1 MKPQIVRQQ
10 NEEDCGAAC
19 LATIAKHHGRTF
31 AIGRVRSAVGTG
43 MRGTT
48 LLGLRRGAEALGFN
62 ARPVQATAELIDNL
76 DAAPLPAI
84 IHWRGNHWV
93 VLYGQRGNKY
103 TIGDPGSGVR
113 QIAHQEL
120 VTNWPNGILLLLE
133 PDDIRFSEQS
143 DDKIGGFGM
152 FFRRVLPYRATI
164 LQAIAINIVVGLLAL
179 TLPILMQV
187 LTDDVLVRS
196 DKQLLMTVGIAVLA
210 LNLFRSIITVI
221 QSNLVAHFS
230 QKLKLGLNLDYGFKL
245 LRLPLSYFDAHR
257 SGEVVS
263 RLSDVRQIHSLV
275 SQVVLGLPS
284 QFFTT
289 LVSLGLMLFY
299 SYQLTLA
306 ALAAFVVIIAINVL
320 FVPSLQHKT
329 RRLITEGAENQGFLV
344 ETFRGAIVLKTSQA
358 TPQAWSEYQRNFG
371 RLANLEWG
379 TVQLEI
385 YLSTITQLLG
395 SVTSIGLLWM
405 GSYLVI
411 DKTLSIG
418 QLIAFTGMSG
428 SLFAFLST
436 IVGLVDEFITAQII
450 VERLGEV
457 LDNPIEEDISQPK
470 PRVRISAAKDISCTK
485 LNFHHAGRVALLKDF
500 SLDIPAGKVTALIGQ
515 SGCGKSTL
523 AKLITGLYPLQSGN
537 ISYGKYSQS
546 DISLDCLRQQ
556 VVLVPQTPHFWSR
569 SIVENFQFSNPEVPF
584 EDVIMACEIACADE
598 FIREL
603 PDKYQTVLGEF
614 GANLSGGQLQR
625 LAIARSIVTN
635 PPILILDESTGAL
648 DPALEA
654 EVLDRLLAYRHR
666 KITILIAH
674 RPSVIRRADLL
685 VYLDRGELKLVGSP
699 AELSKID
706 GDHLNFLNG

>member
-93 VLYGQRGNKY
+93 VLYGQRGNRY

-120 VTNWPNGILLLLE
+120 ITNWPNGILLLLE
-133 PDDIRFSEQS
+133 PDSIRFSEQS

-152 FFRRVLPYRATI
+152 FFQRVLPYKGTI

-179 TLPILMQV
+179 TLPIVMQV

-196 DKQLLMTVGIAVLA
+196 DRQLLMTVGISVIA
-210 LNLFRSIITVI
+210 LNLFRSAIGLI
-221 QSNLVAHFS
+221 QSNLIAHFS

-263 RLSDVRQIHSLV
+263 RLSDVRQIHSLL

-306 ALAAFVVIIAINVL
+306 ALAAFVVIITINLL
-320 FVPSLQHKT
+320 FVPSLQQKT

-371 RLANLEWG
+371 RLANLEWRAI
-379 TVQLEI
+379 QLEVYI
-385 YLSTITQLLG
+385 STIAQLLG
-395 SVTSIGLLWM
+395 SITSIGLLWL

-411 DKTLSIG
+411 DRTLSIG

-428 SLFAFLST
+428 NLFGFLSMV
-436 IVGLVDEFITAQII
+436 VGLVDEFITAQII

-457 LDNPIEEDISQPK
+457 LDSPIEEDISKPK

-485 LNFHHAGRVALLKDF
+485 INFHHAGRVALLKDF

-584 EDVIMACEIACADE
+584 EDVILACEIACADE
-598 FIREL
+598 FIRDL

-674 RPSVIRRADLL
+674 RPAVIRRADLL

-699 AELSKID
+699 AELSKIP
-706 GDHLNFLNG
+706 GEHLNFLNV

>member
-120 VTNWPNGILLLLE
+120 ITNWPNGILLLLE
-133 PDDIRFSEQS
+133 PDSIRFSEQS
-143 DDKIGGFGM
+143 DDKVGGFGM
-152 FFRRVLPYRATI
+152 FFQRVLPYRGTI

-179 TLPILMQV
+179 TLPIVMQV
-187 LTDDVLVRS
+187 LTDDVLVRG
-196 DKQLLMTVGIAVLA
+196 DRQLLMTVGISVIA
-210 LNLFRSIITVI
+210 LNLFRSAIGLI
-221 QSNLVAHFS
+221 QSNLIAHFS

-306 ALAAFVVIIAINVL
+306 ALAAFVVIITINLL
-320 FVPSLQHKT
+320 FVPSLQQKT

-379 TVQLEI
+379 AIQLEVYI
-385 YLSTITQLLG
+385 STITQLLG
-395 SVTSIGLLWM
+395 SITSIGLLWM

-411 DKTLSIG
+411 DRTLSIG

-428 SLFAFLST
+428 NLFGFLSMV
-436 IVGLVDEFITAQII
+436 VGLVDEFITAQII

-457 LDNPIEEDISQPK
+457 LDSPIEEDTSQPK

-485 LNFHHAGRVALLKDF
+485 INFHHAGRVALLKDF
-500 SLDIPAGKVTALIGQ
+500 SLNIPAGKVTALIGQ

-584 EDVIMACEIACADE
+584 EDVILACEIACADE

-699 AELSKID
+699 VELSNIP
-706 GDHLNFLNG
+706 GEHLNFLNV

>member
-103 TIGDPGSGVR
+103 TIGDPGTGVR

-133 PDDIRFSEQS
+133 PDNIRFGEQS
-143 DDKIGGFGM
+143 NDKIGGFGM
-152 FFRRVLPYRATI
+152 FFRRVLPYKGTI
-164 LQAIAINIVVGLLAL
+164 LQAISINIVVGLLAL

-196 DKQLLMTVGIAVLA
+196 DRQLLMTVGIAVIS
-210 LNLFRSIITVI
+210 LNVFRSIITLI

-263 RLSDVRQIHSLV
+263 RLSDVRQIHSLI
-275 SQVVLGLPS
+275 SQIVLGLPS

-289 LVSLGLMLFY
+289 LVSVGLMLFY

-306 ALAAFVVIIAINVL
+306 ALAAFVVIIGINII
-320 FVPSLQHKT
+320 FIPTLQQKT

-379 TVQLEI
+379 AIKIEI
-385 YLSTITQLLG
+385 YISTITQLLG
-395 SVTSIGLLWM
+395 SITSIGLLWL
-405 GSYLVI
+405 GSYLAI
-411 DKTLSIG
+411 DRTLSIG

-450 VERLGEV
+450 VERLGEI
-457 LDNPIEEDISQPK
+457 LDTPIEEDTSHPK
-470 PRVRISAAKDISCTK
+470 PRVKISAAKDISCTK

-500 SLDIPAGKVTALIGQ
+500 SLNIPAGKVTALIGQ

-569 SIVENFQFSNPEVPF
+569 SIIENFQFSNPEVPF
-584 EDVIMACEIACADE
+584 EDVILACEIACADE

-699 AELSKID
+699 AELSKIA
-706 GDHLNFLNG
+706 GDHLNFLDG

>member
-93 VLYGQRGNKY
+93 VLYGQQGNKY

-133 PDDIRFSEQS
+133 PDSIRFSEQS
-143 DDKIGGFGM
+143 DDKISGFGM
-152 FFRRVLPYRATI
+152 FFQRVLPYRGVI

-179 TLPILMQV
+179 TLPIVMQV
-187 LTDDVLVRS
+187 LTDDVLVRG
-196 DKQLLMTVGIAVLA
+196 DRQLLMTVGISVIA
-210 LNLFRSIITVI
+210 LNLFRSVIGLI
-221 QSNLVAHFS
+221 QSNLIAHFS

-275 SQVVLGLPS
+275 SQVVLGLPG

-306 ALAAFVVIIAINVL
+306 ALAAFVVIITINLL
-320 FVPSLQHKT
+320 FVPSLQQKT

-379 TVQLEI
+379 AIQLEVYI
-385 YLSTITQLLG
+385 STITQLLG
-395 SVTSIGLLWM
+395 SITSIGLLWL
-405 GSYLVI
+405 GSYFVI
-411 DKTLSIG
+411 DRTLSIG

-428 SLFAFLST
+428 NLFGFLGML
-436 IVGLVDEFITAQII
+436 VGLVDEFITAQII
-450 VERLGEV
+450 V
-457 LDNPIEEDISQPK
+457 
-470 PRVRISAAKDISCTK
+470 
-485 LNFHHAGRVALLKDF
+485 
-500 SLDIPAGKVTALIGQ
+500 
-515 SGCGKSTL
+515 
-523 AKLITGLYPLQSGN
+523 
-537 ISYGKYSQS
+537 
-546 DISLDCLRQQ
+546 
-556 VVLVPQTPHFWSR
+556 
-569 SIVENFQFSNPEVPF
+569 
-584 EDVIMACEIACADE
+584 
-598 FIREL
+598 
-603 PDKYQTVLGEF
+603 
-614 GANLSGGQLQR
+614 
-625 LAIARSIVTN
+625 
-635 PPILILDESTGAL
+635 
-648 DPALEA
+648 
-654 EVLDRLLAYRHR
+654 
-666 KITILIAH
+666 
-674 RPSVIRRADLL
+674 
-685 VYLDRGELKLVGSP
+685 
-699 AELSKID
+699 
-706 GDHLNFLNG
+706 

>member
-120 VTNWPNGILLLLE
+120 ITNWPNGILLLLE
-133 PDDIRFSEQS
+133 PDSIRFSEQS

-152 FFRRVLPYRATI
+152 FFQRVLPYRGTI

-179 TLPILMQV
+179 TLPIVMQV
-187 LTDDVLVRS
+187 LTDDVLVRG
-196 DKQLLMTVGIAVLA
+196 DRQLLMTVGISVIA
-210 LNLFRSIITVI
+210 LNLFRSVIGLI
-221 QSNLVAHFS
+221 QSNLIAHFS

-263 RLSDVRQIHSLV
+263 RLSDVRQIHSLL

-306 ALAAFVVIIAINVL
+306 ALAAFVVIITINLL
-320 FVPSLQHKT
+320 FVPSLQQKT

-379 TVQLEI
+379 AIQLEVYI
-385 YLSTITQLLG
+385 STITQLLG
-395 SVTSIGLLWM
+395 SITSIGLLWL

-411 DKTLSIG
+411 DRTLSIG

-428 SLFAFLST
+428 NLFGFLSML
-436 IVGLVDEFITAQII
+436 VGLVDEFITAQII

-457 LDNPIEEDISQPK
+457 LDSPIEEDVSQPK

-485 LNFHHAGRVALLKDF
+485 INFHHAGRVALLKDF
-500 SLDIPAGKVTALIGQ
+500 SLNIPAGKVTALIGQ

-584 EDVIMACEIACADE
+584 EDVILACEIACADE

-654 EVLDRLLAYRHR
+654 EVLDRLLAYRHH
-666 KITILIAH
+666 KITMLIAH
-674 RPSVIRRADLL
+674 RPLVIRRADLL
-685 VYLDRGELKLVGSP
+685 VYLDQGELKLVGSP
-699 AELSKID
+699 TELSKIP
-706 GDHLNFLNG
+706 GEHLNFLNV